1 MKLSTNLDQY
11 TQKRKDKNKN
21 KNNLIMKER
30 KTQKRKIKQ
39 HGKNQIRNGTSIK
52 GIRERK
58 RKLKS

>member
-11 TQKRKDKNKN
+11 TQKRKDKN

-52 GIRERK
+52 GIRERE
-58 RKLKS
+58 RKLKP

>member
-21 KNNLIMKER
+21 NLIMKET

-52 GIRERK
+52 GIRERE
-58 RKLKS
+58 RKLKP